1 MRKLLL
7 SLLAVFCSMIA
18 KAEEK
23 SLIITLSDNTTQ
35 TFVLS
40 TLPQI
45 TMANNKMT
53 ILAGATT
60 AEYDLYKIKTFI
72 FSGTTSIRNIE
83 DNSEIKTEGNKIIIE
98 GTNANVR
105 IFSIDGKSTTIKT
118 TNTSNSTVIDIS
130 SLNSGVYIIKANDKT
145 VKIKKQKK
153 SYFYL

>member
-1 MRKLLL
+1 M
-7 SLLAVFCSMIA
+7 AVFCSMIA

-23 SLIITLSDNTTQ
+23 SLIITFSDNTTQ

-60 AEYDLYKIKTFI
+60 AEYDLYKIKTFT
-72 FSGTTSIRNIE
+72 FSGTTSIGNIE
-83 DNSEIKTEGNKIIIE
+83 DNSDIKTEGNRIIIE
-98 GTNANVR
+98 GINANVR
-105 IFSIDGKSTTIKT
+105 IFSIDGKPATIKT
-118 TNTSNSTVIDIS
+118 INTSNSTVIDIS

-145 VKIKKQKK
+145 VKISKQ
-153 SYFYL
+153 

>member
-1 MRKLLL
+1 M
-7 SLLAVFCSMIA
+7 AVFCSMIA

-23 SLIITLSDNTTQ
+23 SLIITFSDNTTQ

-145 VKIKKQKK
+145 VKISNQ
-153 SYFYL
+153 

>member
-1 MRKLLL
+1 M
-7 SLLAVFCSMIA
+7 AVFCSMIA

-23 SLIITLSDNTTQ
+23 SLIITFSDNTTQ

-60 AEYDLYKIKTFI
+60 AEYDLYKIKTFT
-72 FSGTTSIRNIE
+72 FSGTTSIGNIE

-145 VKIKKQKK
+145 VKISKQ
-153 SYFYL
+153 

>member
-1 MRKLLL
+1 MAL
-7 SLLAVFCSMIA
+7 FCCIIA
-18 KAEEK
+18 KAEDK
-23 SLIITLSDNTTQ
+23 SLIITFNDNTTQ

-72 FSGTTSIRNIE
+72 FSGTTNIRNIE
-83 DNSEIKTEGNKIIIE
+83 DNSEIKKEGNKIIIE

-145 VKIKKQKK
+145 VKISKQ
-153 SYFYL
+153 

>member
-1 MRKLLL
+1 M
-7 SLLAVFCSMIA
+7 AVFCSMIA

-23 SLIITLSDNTTQ
+23 SLIITFSDNTTQ

-105 IFSIDGKSTTIKT
+105 IFSIDGKPATIKT
-118 TNTSNSTVIDIS
+118 INTSNSTVIDIS

-145 VKIKKQKK
+145 VKISKQ
-153 SYFYL
+153 

>member
-1 MRKLLL
+1 M
-7 SLLAVFCSMIA
+7 AVFCSMIA

-72 FSGTTSIRNIE
+72 FSGTTNIRNIE
-83 DNSEIKTEGNKIIIE
+83 DNSEIKKEGNKIIIE

-145 VKIKKQKK
+145 VKISKQ
-153 SYFYL
+153 

>member
-1 MRKLLL
+1 MAL
-7 SLLAVFCSMIA
+7 FCCIIA
-18 KAEEK
+18 KAEDK
-23 SLIITLSDNTTQ
+23 SLIITFNDNTTQ

-60 AEYDLYKIKTFI
+60 AEYDLYKIKTFT

-145 VKIKKQKK
+145 VKISKQ
-153 SYFYL
+153 

>member
-1 MRKLLL
+1 M
-7 SLLAVFCSMIA
+7 AVFCSMIA

-23 SLIITLSDNTTQ
+23 SLIITFSDNTTQ

-145 VKIKKQKK
+145 VKISKQ
-153 SYFYL
+153 

>member
-18 KAEEK
+18 KVEEK
-23 SLIITLSDNTTQ
+23 SLIITFSDNTTQ

-83 DNSEIKTEGNKIIIE
+83 DNSDIKTEGNRIIIE

-105 IFSIDGKSTTIKT
+105 IFSIDGKPATIKT
-118 TNTSNSTVIDIS
+118 INTSNSTVIDIS

-145 VKIKKQKK
+145 VKISKQ
-153 SYFYL
+153 

>member
-1 MRKLLL
+1 M
-7 SLLAVFCSMIA
+7 AVFCSMIA

-23 SLIITLSDNTTQ
+23 SLIITFNDNTTQ

-83 DNSEIKTEGNKIIIE
+83 DNSDIKTEGNRIIIE

-105 IFSIDGKSTTIKT
+105 IFSIDGKPATIKT
-118 TNTSNSTVIDIS
+118 INTSNSTVIDIS

-145 VKIKKQKK
+145 VKISKQ
-153 SYFYL
+153 

>member
-1 MRKLLL
+1 M
-7 SLLAVFCSMIA
+7 AVFCSMIA

-23 SLIITLSDNTTQ
+23 SLIITFSDNTTQ

-118 TNTSNSTVIDIS
+118 INTSNSTVIDIS

-145 VKIKKQKK
+145 VKISKQ
-153 SYFYL
+153 

>member
-1 MRKLLL
+1 M
-7 SLLAVFCSMIA
+7 AVFCSMIA

-23 SLIITLSDNTTQ
+23 SLIITFNDNTTQ

-60 AEYDLYKIKTFI
+60 AEYDLYKIKTFT
-72 FSGTTSIRNIE
+72 FSGTTSIGNIE
-83 DNSEIKTEGNKIIIE
+83 DNSDIKTEGYRIIIE

-105 IFSIDGKSTTIKT
+105 IFSIDGKPATIKT
-118 TNTSNSTVIDIS
+118 INTSNSTVIDIS

-145 VKIKKQKK
+145 VKISKQ
-153 SYFYL
+153 